1 MGQVSSP
8 WGLLPDGWKLSTI
21 KKEMIVVTDYVANG
35 SFASLA
41 ENVQYS
47 NTEEYAI
54 LIRLYDYNNN
64 FSGSFVYV
72 NEHAYNF
79 LSKSKLYGD
88 EIIISNVGA
97 NVGTV
102 FKCPRLSKPMTLGPN
117 SIVVKLN
124 GNNDFY
130 FYWFKSRYGKY
141 CLDSIVSGSAQPKF
155 NKTHFKELPIP
166 VPPLVEQEKIASLL
180 SSIDD
185 KIAVNSRICA
195 NLEAQAEA
203 LFKSWFVDFT
213 PFKDQPFVD
222 SELGPIPQGWKVRK
236 YEDIILDTLAGDWG
250 KEKITGN
257 YTHEVACVRGCD
269 FQDMNNG
276 YRGNTPQRYILEK
289 NYSTKRLLPQDLI
302 IEISGG
308 TLTVSTGRACL
319 VSKEMLEKYDNNLV
333 CTNFCKVIRP
343 IDGYS
348 AYCYYSWL
356 HKYNNRVM
364 FGYENGSS
372 GLKNFR
378 FKDFLTKEPL
388 LIPPK
393 ADLIKFQHIIKLLQQ
408 KKQTN
413 GTESTK
419 LAALRDTLLPK
430 LMSGEI
436 KL

>member
-1 MGQVSSP
+1 ME
-8 WGLLPDGWKLSTI
+8 WKNYKLSEIGEIVGGATPSTKISEYYDGDIPWISPKDLSNFEGKYISCGSKNITELGFNSCSCKILPKGSVLFSSRAPIGYIAIAKNSLCTNQGFKSVIPNRSIIDSEFLYYTLVFNKEYI
-21 KKEMIVVTDYVANG
+21 KNQG
-35 SFASLA
+35 SGTTFMEVSGKTMGNIEVSIPVNLSDQRKIAG
-41 ENVQYS
+41 
-47 NTEEYAI
+47 I
-54 LIRLYDYNNN
+54 LSALDAKIENNN
-64 FSGSFVYV
+64 
-72 NEHAYNF
+72 
-79 LSKSKLYGD
+79 
-88 EIIISNVGA
+88 
-97 NVGTV
+97 
-102 FKCPRLSKPMTLGPN
+102 
-117 SIVVKLN
+117 
-124 GNNDFY
+124 
-130 FYWFKSRYGKY
+130 
-141 CLDSIVSGSAQPKF
+141 
-155 NKTHFKELPIP
+155 
-166 VPPLVEQEKIASLL
+166 KI
-180 SSIDD
+180 
-185 KIAVNSRICA
+185 NA

-222 SELGPIPQGWKVRK
+222 SELGPIPQGWKVGK

-289 NYSTKRLLPQDLI
+289 NYSAKRLLPQDLI

>member
-1 MGQVSSP
+1 MICLVKKMEFGEVPVAASNGIIGYHNVATDISP
-8 WGLLPDGWKLSTI
+8 CITIGRSGNIGTPYIYKKCWAHNTTLYIDNFKGNDPLYLYYLCKTIPFKSFVGGSAVPTLNRNHIHPIMVKYIPNLSDQRKI
-21 KKEMIVVTDYVANG
+21 AG
-35 SFASLA
+35 
-41 ENVQYS
+41 
-47 NTEEYAI
+47 I
-54 LIRLYDYNNN
+54 LSALDSKIENNN
-64 FSGSFVYV
+64 
-72 NEHAYNF
+72 
-79 LSKSKLYGD
+79 
-88 EIIISNVGA
+88 
-97 NVGTV
+97 
-102 FKCPRLSKPMTLGPN
+102 
-117 SIVVKLN
+117 
-124 GNNDFY
+124 
-130 FYWFKSRYGKY
+130 
-141 CLDSIVSGSAQPKF
+141 
-155 NKTHFKELPIP
+155 
-166 VPPLVEQEKIASLL
+166 KI
-180 SSIDD
+180 
-185 KIAVNSRICA
+185 NA
-195 NLEAQAEA
+195 NLEAQAQA

-222 SELGPIPQGWKVRK
+222 SELGPIPQGWKVGK

-276 YRGNTPQRYILEK
+276 YRGNTPQRFILEK

>member
-1 MGQVSSP
+1 MKWATYTMQELINEISMGPFGS
-8 WGLLPDGWKLSTI
+8 DI
-21 KKEMIVVTDYVANG
+21 KKSIYTN
-35 SFASLA
+35 
-41 ENVQYS
+41 
-47 NTEEYAI
+47 
-54 LIRLYDYNNN
+54 
-64 FSGSFVYV
+64 SGVPV
-72 NEHAYNF
+72 LN
-79 LSKSKLYGD
+79 
-88 EIIISNVGA
+88 GA
-97 NVGTV
+97 NLQGFTLKENTFGYVSEEKADSLK
-102 FKCPRLSKPMTLGPN
+102 KCNAHRGDIIVTHRGTLGQIVYIPN
-117 SIVVKLN
+117 NSLFERYVISQSQFRFNLKPELARSEFIVYYFHTREGQHKILSNASQVGVPALARATTTFRQLEVK
-124 GNNDFY
+124 
-130 FYWFKSRYGKY
+130 
-141 CLDSIVSGSAQPKF
+141 
-155 NKTHFKELPIP
+155 
-166 VPPLVEQEKIASLL
+166 VPPLPVQ
-180 SSIDD
+180 D
-185 KIAVNSRICA
+185 KIVGILSALDAKIENNNKINA
-195 NLEAQAEA
+195 NLETQAQA

-222 SELGPIPQGWKVRK
+222 SELGSIPQGWKVGK

-289 NYSTKRLLPQDLI
+289 NYSAKRLLPQDLI

-419 LAALRDTLLPK
+419 LTALRDTLLPK

>member
-1 MGQVSSP
+1 MRQVSSP

-64 FSGSFVYV
+64 FSGNFVYV

-155 NKTHFKELPIP
+155 NKTHFKEMPIP
-166 VPPLVEQEKIASLL
+166 VPPLVEQEKIASIL
-180 SSIDD
+180 SALDN
-185 KIAVNSRICA
+185 KIAVNRRICA

-222 SELGPIPQGWKVRK
+222 SELGPIPQGWKVVS
-236 YEDIILDTLAGDWG
+236 LDEVCLKITDGSHFSPKDNP
-250 KEKITGN
+250 KEKIPMLSVKDMRKHGFDYQSCKHITESDFFKLQKNDCVPHVNDLLVAKDGSYLKEIFLCKKEIKQAILSSIAIFRPNTKLILPEYLLHYLKQPQVLKDVRDN
-257 YTHEVACVRGCD
+257 YV
-269 FQDMNNG
+269 
-276 YRGNTPQRYILEK
+276 
-289 NYSTKRLLPQDLI
+289 
-302 IEISGG
+302 SG
-308 TLTVSTGRACL
+308 
-319 VSKEMLEKYDNNLV
+319 
-333 CTNFCKVIRP
+333 
-343 IDGYS
+343 S
-348 AYCYYSWL
+348 AVPRIVL
-356 HKYNNRVM
+356 
-364 FGYENGSS
+364 
-372 GLKNFR
+372 
-378 FKDFLTKEPL
+378 KDFKKLKLCIPPMNSISTYRELLKSIEKL
-388 LIPPK
+388 LSLIP
-393 ADLIKFQHIIKLLQQ
+393 QHYNL
-408 KKQTN
+408 
-413 GTESTK
+413 
-419 LAALRDTLLPK
+419 TLFI
-430 LMSGEI
+430 SS
-436 KL
+436 

>member
-222 SELGPIPQGWKVRK
+222 SELGPIPQGWKVGKLGDYVEIKRGGSPRPIQK
-236 YEDIILDTLAGDWG
+236 FLASQGLNWLKISDATSTQSPFIFNI
-250 KEKITGN
+250 KEKIIIDGLKKTVFLKAGSLVLSNSATPCIPKFLSIDSCIHDGWLYFPHSQLPEN
-257 YTHEVACVRGCD
+257 YLYLFFKLMR
-269 FQDMNNG
+269 NN
-276 YRGNTPQRYILEK
+276 
-289 NYSTKRLLPQDLI
+289 
-302 IEISGG
+302 
-308 TLTVSTGRACL
+308 L
-319 VSKEMLEKYDNNLV
+319 VSK
-333 CTNFCKVIRP
+333 
-343 IDGYS
+343 
-348 AYCYYSWL
+348 A
-356 HKYNNRVM
+356 
-364 FGYENGSS
+364 NGSVFLNLKTDIVKNQVFAFS
-372 GLKNFR
+372 GEEIYNSFDKIIAPL
-378 FKDFLTKEPL
+378 FKEIENLTYET
-388 LIPPK
+388 
-393 ADLIKFQHIIKLLQQ
+393 FQL
-408 KKQTN
+408 
-413 GTESTK
+413 S
-419 LAALRDTLLPK
+419 ALRDTLLPK

>member
-1 MGQVSSP
+1 ME
-8 WGLLPDGWKLSTI
+8 WKTYKLSEIGEIVGGATPSTKISEYYNGDIPWISPKDLSNFEGKYISCGSKNITELGFNSCSCKILPKGSVLFSSRAPIGYIAIAKNSLCTNQGFKSVIPNSSIIDSEFLYYTLVFNKENI
-21 KKEMIVVTDYVANG
+21 KNQG
-35 SFASLA
+35 SGTTFMEVSGKTMGNIEVSIPVNLSDQRKIAG
-41 ENVQYS
+41 
-47 NTEEYAI
+47 I
-54 LIRLYDYNNN
+54 LSALDSKIENNN
-64 FSGSFVYV
+64 
-72 NEHAYNF
+72 
-79 LSKSKLYGD
+79 
-88 EIIISNVGA
+88 
-97 NVGTV
+97 
-102 FKCPRLSKPMTLGPN
+102 
-117 SIVVKLN
+117 
-124 GNNDFY
+124 
-130 FYWFKSRYGKY
+130 
-141 CLDSIVSGSAQPKF
+141 
-155 NKTHFKELPIP
+155 
-166 VPPLVEQEKIASLL
+166 KI
-180 SSIDD
+180 
-185 KIAVNSRICA
+185 NA
-195 NLEAQAEA
+195 NLEAQAQA

-222 SELGPIPQGWKVRK
+222 SELGPIPQGWKVGK

-289 NYSTKRLLPQDLI
+289 NYSAKRLLPQDLI

>member
-1 MGQVSSP
+1 MEWKEYSLGDVCSRLSSGKNIKASEVHND
-8 WGLLPDGWKLSTI
+8 GLYPVFGGNGI
-21 KKEMIVVTDYVANG
+21 RGFTDKQNFNGECAVIGRQGAYCGNVRYFNGVA
-35 SFASLA
+35 
-41 ENVQYS
+41 YM
-47 NTEEYAI
+47 T
-54 LIRLYDYNNN
+54 
-64 FSGSFVYV
+64 
-72 NEHAYNF
+72 EHALVLQGNEKSETHF
-79 LSKSKLYGD
+79 LAYLLSIMDLG
-88 EIIISNVGA
+88 
-97 NVGTV
+97 
-102 FKCPRLSKPMTLGPN
+102 RLSGQ
-117 SIVVKLN
+117 
-124 GNNDFY
+124 
-130 FYWFKSRYGKY
+130 
-141 CLDSIVSGSAQPKF
+141 SAQPGLSVKTLKIQKVSLPNLSDQRKIVGILSALDAKIENN
-155 NKTHFKELPIP
+155 NKI
-166 VPPLVEQEKIASLL
+166 
-180 SSIDD
+180 
-185 KIAVNSRICA
+185 NA
-195 NLEAQAEA
+195 NLEAQAQA

-222 SELGPIPQGWKVRK
+222 SELGPIPQGWKVGK

>member
-1 MGQVSSP
+1 MKWATYTMQELINEISMGPFGS
-8 WGLLPDGWKLSTI
+8 DI
-21 KKEMIVVTDYVANG
+21 KKSVYTNSGVPVLNG
-35 SFASLA
+35 SNLQGFTLKENTFGYVSEEKADSLKKCNA
-41 ENVQYS
+41 H
-47 NTEEYAI
+47 
-54 LIRLYDYNNN
+54 R
-64 FSGSFVYV
+64 
-72 NEHAYNF
+72 
-79 LSKSKLYGD
+79 GD
-88 EIIISNVGA
+88 IIVTHRG
-97 NVGTV
+97 
-102 FKCPRLSKPMTLGPN
+102 TLGQIVYIPN
-117 SIVVKLN
+117 NSLFERYVISQSQFRFNLKPELARAEFIVYYFHTREGQHKILSNASQVGVPALARATTTFRQLEVK
-124 GNNDFY
+124 
-130 FYWFKSRYGKY
+130 
-141 CLDSIVSGSAQPKF
+141 
-155 NKTHFKELPIP
+155 
-166 VPPLVEQEKIASLL
+166 VPPLPVQ
-180 SSIDD
+180 D
-185 KIAVNSRICA
+185 KIVGILSALDSKIENNNKINA
-195 NLEAQAEA
+195 NLEAQAQA

-222 SELGPIPQGWKVRK
+222 SELGPIPQGWKVGK

-393 ADLIKFQHIIKLLQQ
+393 TDLIKFQHIIKLLQQ

>member
-1 MGQVSSP
+1 MKWATYTMQELINEISMGPFGS
-8 WGLLPDGWKLSTI
+8 DI
-21 KKEMIVVTDYVANG
+21 KKSVYTN
-35 SFASLA
+35 
-41 ENVQYS
+41 
-47 NTEEYAI
+47 
-54 LIRLYDYNNN
+54 
-64 FSGSFVYV
+64 SGVPV
-72 NEHAYNF
+72 LN
-79 LSKSKLYGD
+79 
-88 EIIISNVGA
+88 GA
-97 NVGTV
+97 NLQGFTLKENTFGYVSEEKADSLK
-102 FKCPRLSKPMTLGPN
+102 KCNAHRGDIIVTHRGTLGQIVYIPN
-117 SIVVKLN
+117 NSLFERYVISQSQFRFNLKPELARAEFIVYYFHTREGQYKILSNASQVGVPALARATTTFRQLEVK
-124 GNNDFY
+124 
-130 FYWFKSRYGKY
+130 
-141 CLDSIVSGSAQPKF
+141 
-155 NKTHFKELPIP
+155 
-166 VPPLVEQEKIASLL
+166 VPPLPVQDEIVGILSALDSKIENNN
-180 SSIDD
+180 
-185 KIAVNSRICA
+185 KINA
-195 NLEAQAEA
+195 NLESQAQA

-222 SELGPIPQGWKVRK
+222 SELGPIPQGWKVGK